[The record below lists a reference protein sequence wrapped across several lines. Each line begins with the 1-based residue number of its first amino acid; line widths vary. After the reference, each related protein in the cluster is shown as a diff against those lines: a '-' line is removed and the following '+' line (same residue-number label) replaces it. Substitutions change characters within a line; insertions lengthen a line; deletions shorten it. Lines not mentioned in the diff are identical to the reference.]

1 MLSIMIMMWLY
12 IILGLLIL
20 VSSADFLVRG
30 AVNLSNIFKISPY
43 IIAGTLVAFGTSAP
57 ELFVSGIASYSGN
70 PGAAIGNILGSNI
83 ANVFLALGIAAI
95 IINISPPKNAF
106 QIDIKVLAASSI
118 ILIILLFNISL
129 VYWWV
134 GLILILSLFIYIFYI
149 IKFSDVNNVEENN
162 KQNLSLSK
170 ALIFFF
176 IGLIGVSLG
185 AKLLTEGSID
195 LARYFGI
202 RETIIGL
209 GVLAFGTSLPEV
221 ATSII
226 AAIKKENNIAIGN
239 IVGSNIFNILGIGG
253 VTILISGNEAL
264 KANPNLLTISDTLPF
279 ILSSIILVAFYKYRL
294 VVNRLYGVLFVT
306 SYLVWISFIF
316 IK

>member
-1 MLSIMIMMWLY
+1 MIMMWLY

-162 KQNLSLSK
+162 NKNLSLSK

-264 KANPNLLTISDTLPF
+264 KANPNLLTIADTLPF

>member
-1 MLSIMIMMWLY
+1 MWLY

-106 QIDIKVLAASSI
+106 QIDIKILAASSI

-209 GVLAFGTSLPEV
+209 GILAFGTSLPEV

-294 VVNRLYGVLFVT
+294 VLNRLYGVLFVT

-316 IK
+316 IN

>member
-1 MLSIMIMMWLY
+1 MIMMWLY

-83 ANVFLALGIAAI
+83 ANVFLALGMAAI

-106 QIDIKVLAASSI
+106 QIDIKILAASSI

-170 ALIFFF
+170 ALILFF

-202 RETIIGL
+202 RETIVGL

-221 ATSII
+221 VTSII

-294 VVNRLYGVLFVT
+294 VLNRLYGVLFVT

>member
-1 MLSIMIMMWLY
+1 MMWLY
-12 IILGLLIL
+12 IILGLIIL
-20 VSSADFLVRG
+20 VTSGDFLVRG

-83 ANVFLALGIAAI
+83 ANVFLALGITAI
-95 IINISPPKNAF
+95 IVNISPPKNNF
-106 QIDIKVLAASSI
+106 QMDIKVLVASSI
-118 ILIILLFNISL
+118 ILVILFLNMSFL
-129 VYWWV
+129 YWWI

-149 IKFSDVNNVEENN
+149 IKFSDINEVEENN
-162 KQNLSLSK
+162 KQDISLSK
-170 ALIFFF
+170 SLILFS
-176 IGLIGVSLG
+176 IGLIGISLG
-185 AKLLTEGSID
+185 AKLLTSGSID

-264 KANPNLLTISDTLPF
+264 KSNPNLFIMSDALPF
-279 ILSSIILVAFYKYRL
+279 ILSTIVLVIFYKYRHVL
-294 VVNRLYGVLFVT
+294 SRIYGLIFVMF
-306 SYLVWISFIF
+306 YLTWIMFIF
-316 IK
+316 TS

>member
-1 MLSIMIMMWLY
+1 MIMMWLY

-95 IINISPPKNAF
+95 IINISPPKNTF
-106 QIDIKVLAASSI
+106 QIDIKILAASSI

-170 ALIFFF
+170 ALILFF

-202 RETIIGL
+202 RETIVGL

-221 ATSII
+221 VTSII

>member
-1 MLSIMIMMWLY
+1 MMWLY
-12 IILGLLIL
+12 IILGLIIL
-20 VSSADFLVRG
+20 VTSGDFLVRG

-70 PGAAIGNILGSNI
+70 SGAAIGNILGSNI
-83 ANVFLALGIAAI
+83 ANVFLALGITAI
-95 IINISPPKNAF
+95 IVNISPPKNNF
-106 QIDIKVLAASSI
+106 QMDIKVLVASSI
-118 ILIILLFNISL
+118 ILVILFLNMSFL
-129 VYWWV
+129 YWWI

-149 IKFSDVNNVEENN
+149 IKFSDIKEVEENN
-162 KQNLSLSK
+162 KQDISLSK
-170 ALIFFF
+170 SLILFS
-176 IGLIGVSLG
+176 IGLIGISLG
-185 AKLLTEGSID
+185 AKLLTSGSID

-264 KANPNLLTISDTLPF
+264 KSNPNLFIMSDALPF
-279 ILSSIILVAFYKYRL
+279 ILSTIVLVIFYKYCL
-294 VVNRLYGVLFVT
+294 VLSRIYGLIFVMF
-306 SYLVWISFIF
+306 YLTWIIFIF
-316 IK
+316 TS

>member
-1 MLSIMIMMWLY
+1 MIMMWLY

-106 QIDIKVLAASSI
+106 QIDIKILAASSI

-170 ALIFFF
+170 ALILFF

-221 ATSII
+221 VTSII

>member
-1 MLSIMIMMWLY
+1 MIMMWLY

-170 ALIFFF
+170 ALILFF

-202 RETIIGL
+202 RETIVGL

-221 ATSII
+221 VTSII

-279 ILSSIILVAFYKYRL
+279 ILSSIILIAFYKYRL
-294 VVNRLYGVLFVT
+294 VLNRLYGVLFVT

>member
-1 MLSIMIMMWLY
+1 MIMMWLY

-202 RETIIGL
+202 RETIVGL

-221 ATSII
+221 VTSII

-316 IK
+316 IN

>member
-1 MLSIMIMMWLY
+1 MWLY

-95 IINISPPKNAF
+95 IINISPPKNTF
-106 QIDIKVLAASSI
+106 QIDIKILAASSI

-170 ALIFFF
+170 ALILFF

-202 RETIIGL
+202 RETIVGL

-221 ATSII
+221 VTSII

-294 VVNRLYGVLFVT
+294 VLNRLYGVLFVT

>member
-1 MLSIMIMMWLY
+1 MIMMWLY

-106 QIDIKVLAASSI
+106 QIDIKILAASSI

-202 RETIIGL
+202 RETIVGL

-221 ATSII
+221 VTSII